1 MKHRVNIQEKS
12 QILNEFIS
20 KNSNKTF
27 TSGELMDALKEL
39 GFNKN
44 VAGII
49 ARSAFTYEKAGTST
63 LYETPKKPIYIGLI
77 ESAYKKANNYQKVC
91 RKSKNLQEEETLSE
105 EKALALLSTKGYQI
119 RKCIGFDLDRFAKE
133 NPDLYKKYL
142 KYEII

>member
-12 QILNEFIS
+12 QVLNDFIS

-77 ESAYKKANNYQKVC
+77 ESAYKKASNYQKVC
-91 RKSKNLQEEETLSE
+91 RKSKNIQKEEQSSE
-105 EKALALLSTKGYQI
+105 EAALALLSSKGYQI
-119 RKCIGFDLDRFAKE
+119 RKCVGLDIEKLRTKFPE
-133 NPDLYKKYL
+133 VYKACL
-142 KYEII
+142 KYEIV